1 MARIEKPEYER
12 IFGAPP
18 RSPFIFQPYKTFSEY
33 DESVRLRFHEEMEIK
48 YVREGC
54 LSVNLGSQIV
64 VAEPGDLVIINPY
77 EYHANLVE
85 EGTAVYD
92 MLCIDVSDMYMGGL
106 ASEFFRPYREGKYRF
121 KNLIKDEAVIQ
132 SALSL
137 FDSLSDRGEMLCA
150 FGRFI
155 LFFDSLSSYREQ
167 PAVIGLQSFS
177 RRQREFVEMVFSFI
191 HEHYGENIRL
201 SELAGKCYMTEAHF
215 SRTFKELMGEPPVS
229 YINRYRI
236 NMATALLSTTALSLK
251 EIAARVGFSDAA
263 YFSRAFRK
271 YKGESPT
278 AYIRSG
284 REQ

>member
-1 MARIEKPEYER
+1 MARTEKPEYER

-18 RSPFIFQPYKTFSEY
+18 RSPFIFQPYKTFSAY
-33 DESVRLRFHEEMEIK
+33 DDSVRLRFHEEMEVK
-48 YVREGC
+48 YVRSGT

-85 EGTAVYD
+85 EGTALYD
-92 MLCIDVSDMYMGGL
+92 MLCIDVSDAYMSGL
-106 ASEFFRPYREGKYRF
+106 VSEFFRPYREGKYRF
-121 KNLIKDEAVIQ
+121 KNLIKDEKVIGA
-132 SALSL
+132 ALSL
-137 FDSLSDRGEMLCA
+137 FEALSDPREMLSA
-150 FGRFI
+150 FGHFV
-155 LFFDSLSSYREQ
+155 LFFDSLFPYREQ
-167 PAVIGLQSFS
+167 PSVIGLHGFS
-177 RRQREFVEMVFSFI
+177 RRQREFVSTVFSFI

-236 NMATALLSTTALSLK
+236 NMATALLATTALSLK

>member
-1 MARIEKPEYER
+1 MARTEKPEYER
-12 IFGAPP
+12 ILGAPSH
-18 RSPFIFQPYKTFSEY
+18 SPFVFQPYKTFSAY

-48 YVREGC
+48 YVRSGT

-64 VAEPGDLVIINPY
+64 VAEAGDLVIINPY

-85 EGTAVYD
+85 EGTAHYD
-92 MLCIDVSDMYMGGL
+92 MLCVDVSDNYMGGL
-106 ASEFFRPYREGKYRF
+106 VSEFFRPYREGKYRF
-121 KNLIKDEAVIQ
+121 KNLIKDKSVIQ
-132 SALSL
+132 NALSL
-137 FDSLSDRGEMLCA
+137 FDALAEEKGLLSEFGCFLML
-150 FGRFI
+150 
-155 LFFDSLSSYREQ
+155 FDSLSAYREQ
-167 PAVIGLQSFS
+167 PSVIGLHGFS
-177 RRQREFVEMVFSFI
+177 RRQREFVYTVFSFI

-201 SELAGKCYMTEAHF
+201 AELAGKCYMTEAHF

-278 AYIRSG
+278 AYMRSG
-284 REQ
+284 RE